1 MRHGASLL
9 ASLEGLGRT
18 TFKIAQ
24 ELANNSRAGLTVRF
38 LSKKLDVPMEEVEY
52 LIDVNH
58 RLFFTDL
65 TKVKLVPEGFTA
77 VRRINEGLTNHGD
90 VPSLHARVKSLSPH
104 DFRRL
109 EERLGSEQPLAKK
122 AAVDLLLQKYYRHP
136 DGVPNY
142 VATRGF
148 SGAAI
153 EVFDILWQSRNG
165 VMPVSQIHSL
175 HGGTEYDVEQALWE
189 LFQGFACFE
198 MFRFDAEDRLLRV
211 AGLLSEIRQYRQ
223 AGGGESGG
231 AARLHAVKAEVL
243 SRETRQLS
251 LSDTICRIVGA
262 LAARPARLRN
272 DGELFREDQRRLEE
286 ICGEDEEPSLN
297 TCLWIASG
305 LGWLAQVDNTLVVT
319 DLEPIIALG
328 RVARHRLVFDCVN
341 RLTHNAAACRTV
353 TMLLEDLRE
362 DAWYDT
368 MEFVGHAIA
377 HDEDKGRPVLKA
389 MGGHYEYVNPAVSG
403 REESNL
409 ARALEEHLF
418 WLGVVERGECDRG
431 SVIRITPLGRVLLKQ
446 LPDSVLRDAYP
457 EPSGEI
463 VVQPNFDIV
472 VPRQE
477 MDPLLTVPLDQ
488 FAERMSSGQV
498 CVYRVTKDSYLQAL
512 QNGHDP
518 AAFADFLVRHN
529 RGGDLPANVRAT
541 LDDWRGGVKR
551 IRLRTYHVIETDD
564 PMVMLDLS
572 HRKRLVK
579 YLEPVNSQKSVRY
592 RGASRAELIRLLEK
606 EGFVIE

>member
-18 TFKIAQ
+18 TFRIAQ

-38 LSKKLDVPMEEVEY
+38 LSKKLDVPMEEVDY

-77 VRRINEGLTNHGD
+77 VRRINEGLTNLGD

-122 AAVDLLLQKYYRHP
+122 AAVEMLLEKYYRHP
-136 DGVPNY
+136 DAVLNY

-148 SGAAI
+148 SATAL
-153 EVFDILWQSRNG
+153 EVFDILWHSKSG
-165 VMPVSQIHSL
+165 VMPVSQIHAI

-189 LFQGFACFE
+189 LFQGFAAFE
-198 MFRFDAEDRLLRV
+198 LFRFDAEDRLMRV

-223 AGGGESGG
+223 AGGLQGG
-231 AARLHAVKAEVL
+231 AARLNPVKGPIESPE
-243 SRETRQLS
+243 SRHLS
-251 LSDTICRIVGA
+251 LSDTICRIVGT

-286 ICGEDEEPSLN
+286 ICGEEDEPSLN
-297 TCLWIASG
+297 TCLWITSA
-305 LGWLAQVDNTLVVT
+305 LGWLAQVDSLLVVT
-319 DLEPIIALG
+319 ELEPIIALG
-328 RVARHRLVFDCVN
+328 RVARHRLVFECVN
-341 RLTHNAAACRTV
+341 RLTNNAAVCRTLA
-353 TMLLEDLRE
+353 MLLEDLRE
-362 DAWYDT
+362 DAWYNT
-368 MEFVGHAIA
+368 LELVGHAIA
-377 HDEDKGRPVLKA
+377 RDAEKGRPVLRS

-409 ARALEEHLF
+409 ARALEEFLF
-418 WLGVVERGECDRG
+418 WLGVVERGEGDRG
-431 SVIRITPLGRVLLKQ
+431 SVTRITPLGRVLLKQ
-446 LPDSVLRDAYP
+446 LPDGVLRDTYP

-472 VPRQE
+472 VPHQD

-518 AAFADFLVRHN
+518 AAFADFLMRHN
-529 RGGDLPANVRAT
+529 RGGSLPANVRAT

-551 IRLRTYHVIETDD
+551 IRLRTCHVIETDD

-579 YLEPVNSQKSVRY
+579 YLEPVDPHKSVRY
-592 RGASRAELIRLLEK
+592 RGASRAELVKILEK